1 MKEDIRLIRS
11 SDELDKEKG
20 KKIKTTK
27 LWLKITRKE
36 NCFCMWEKD
45 HSV

>member
-1 MKEDIRLIRS
+1 MKEDIRLMRS

-27 LWLKITRKE
+27 LLLKITRKE
-36 NCFCMWEKD
+36 NCFCM
-45 HSV
+45 